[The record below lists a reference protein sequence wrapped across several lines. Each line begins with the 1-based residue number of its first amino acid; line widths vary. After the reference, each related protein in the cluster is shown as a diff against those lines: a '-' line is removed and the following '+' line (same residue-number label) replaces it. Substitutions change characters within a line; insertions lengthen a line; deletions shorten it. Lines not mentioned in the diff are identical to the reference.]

1 MRTVNLLSNTSFFQ
15 INFIYF
21 LQMLMSHQPLTS
33 LINAWFIIVQISNI
47 IHILFQKF
55 VPSRKKTTLIN
66 RFIYYD
72 VNEKYYSNTYQYVF
86 IMQGWMDGST
96 QNKNCHASQA
106 CYFNFFRHF
115 QLINHFAAH
124 GQKKASKC

>member
-1 MRTVNLLSNTSFFQ
+1 MVHNCADFKHYTYIISKIR
-15 INFIYF
+15 
-21 LQMLMSHQPLTS
+21 S
-33 LINAWFIIVQISNI
+33 L
-47 IHILFQKF
+47 K
-55 VPSRKKTTLIN
+55 KKTTLIN